1 MSGYISSAETRFHN
15 EAGFLRLCDD
25 ILAEGVQVAGTDE
38 TLPNRDDFNPTGC
51 YLDADWTWGNFGG
64 LDLSEAFAR
73 FCEDPDMYQE
83 DFMFMGSAAF
93 SYYFPVIERYIYE
106 SQIVPESEFDSE
118 VEAMWILA
126 HCINSQFTEQIRF
139 LRQAF
144 VIGLRNLF
152 VTSAITFHATAKTS
166 TNNNV
171 SMMPGRNYKID

>member
-1 MSGYISSAETRFHN
+1 M
-15 EAGFLRLCDD
+15 
-25 ILAEGVQVAGTDE
+25 AGTDV
-38 TLPNRDDFNPTGC
+38 TLPNRDDFDPTGC
-51 YLDADWTWGNFGG
+51 CLDADWAWGNFGG

-126 HCINSQFTEQIRF
+126 NCINSQFTEPDPLPSADFCNRVEKLVSHVRDNLPRYCEDVNEQRRIDDAWQELQDR
-139 LRQAF
+139 LRACQES
-144 VIGLRNLF
+144 GLHGHTRLLS
-152 VTSAITFHATAKTS
+152 TSYAAAD
-166 TNNNV
+166 
-171 SMMPGRNYKID
+171 P